1 MHGPEIKREYFRK
14 DSITRKIGP
23 KSTKKLKV
31 LLPVVLL
38 NNRQAVYKVN
48 FFKVTIFDIFVKFE
62 IFKIWT
68 AWEKVA
74 TPEELATHMEDRD
87 MVIKEIKSALRV
99 KSDEAEQQKE
109 HRVVTAVFLL
119 F

>member
-1 MHGPEIKREYFRK
+1 M
-14 DSITRKIGP
+14 
-23 KSTKKLKV
+23 
-31 LLPVVLL
+31 
-38 NNRQAVYKVN
+38 
-48 FFKVTIFDIFVKFE
+48 
-62 IFKIWT
+62 
-68 AWEKVA
+68 A

-109 HRVVTAVFLL
+109 HRVVNAVFLL